1 MTVAAEVLRSHPP
14 VLARP
19 WPAIAV
25 AMASGVGLD
34 LLAWGRP
41 VGPGLASSLATI
53 VVAIW
58 IAVRMHGRPDTQS
71 TVLFAGASAMAAVP
85 AVRASL
91 VVVGLAVFAW
101 TALVA
106 VAVARSRDGD
116 LRSWAIARY
125 VRSAF
130 EWPLALVEPA
140 RMVSA
145 ELAGVRSSGMAFAR
159 RGLPAFRALAI
170 SWVVLTFFTVLLS
183 AADPIFGGIVADT
196 LDVDLS
202 PDRVVRFALV
212 AGGAAWAILGMSRRA
227 VGEEAPRVG
236 FRPSRFGITEA
247 LAVTGSLNLLFAGFL
262 AVQFTYLFD
271 GRVGRVDLGY
281 AQYARQG
288 FFELVF
294 AAGCV
299 LTLILVIDWF
309 VAVRVHSLDLLQLAL
324 IAQTLVMTW
333 SAVVRMMA
341 YTSEFGLS
349 ELRLYTTAFM
359 AWIAVMM
366 GLTAV
371 TVLRGRRDSFALG
384 AFIAALAAVVALVAI
399 NPDALIAET
408 NLARLESGHEVDV
421 DYLAGLSVDAVPAM
435 VASLGSL
442 DAVTRASLFSALE
455 PIRADLEERAD
466 RGWRSWSWSHHRG
479 HTALL
484 RSG

>member
-1 MTVAAEVLRSHPP
+1 MAAG
-14 VLARP
+14 
-19 WPAIAV
+19 I
-25 AMASGVGLD
+25 GLD

-41 VGPGLASSLATI
+41 VGPGLASTLALV

-58 IAVRMHGRPDTQS
+58 SSVRIHGRPDAQATL
-71 TVLFAGASAMAAVP
+71 LFAAAVAMALVP
-85 AVRASL
+85 AFRSSL

-101 TALVA
+101 VVLVA
-106 VAVARSRDGD
+106 LAVARSRDGD
-116 LRSWAIARY
+116 LRLWAMTRY
-125 VRSAF
+125 FRAGF

-140 RMVSA
+140 RMGSA
-145 ELAGVRSSGMAFAR
+145 ELDGARASGVALAR
-159 RGLPAFRALAI
+159 RGLPAVRALAI

-183 AADPIFGGIVADT
+183 AADPIFGGIVAET

-212 AGGAAWAILGMSRRA
+212 AGVAAWAVLGMSRRA
-227 VGEEAPRVG
+227 VGRQAPRTE
-236 FRPSRFGITEA
+236 FRPSRFGLTEA
-247 LAVTGSLNLLFAGFL
+247 LAVTASLNLLFAGFL

-281 AQYARQG
+281 AQYARKG

-294 AAGCV
+294 VAGCV
-299 LTLILVIDWF
+299 LALILVIDWF
-309 VAVRVHSLDLLQLAL
+309 IAVRMRSLDLLHLAL
-324 IAQTLVMTW
+324 IGQTLVMAW

-366 GLTAV
+366 ALTAV

-384 AFIAALAAVVALVAI
+384 AFIAGLAAVVALVAVS
-399 NPDALIAET
+399 PDALIAET
-408 NLARLESGHEVDV
+408 NLARLDSGHDVDV
-421 DYLAGLSVDAVPAM
+421 AYLASLSVDAVPAM
-435 VASLGSL
+435 VARFGAVDPETRSELSAAL
-442 DAVTRASLFSALE
+442 DST
-455 PIRADLEERAD
+455 RADLVDRAD
-466 RGWRSWSWSHHRG
+466 RWGWRSWSWAHHR
-479 HTALL
+479 ADASLA